1 MAFAFP
7 SPLYVIVDA
16 DAAGRAGW
24 TVPACAAACL
34 DAGARLLQVRAKD
47 APAREF
53 LVWAE
58 ETRRLAEAHPGA
70 LVLVNDRVDVAMAAG
85 LPYVHVGQDDL
96 PPDDVRLLL
105 GDAGRIGLS
114 THTRSQVEAACRAPV
129 DYIAMGPVFG
139 TGSKDTGYEAVGLAR
154 VQMAVDI
161 VQAAGLPWP
170 VVGIGGITVER
181 AAQVIE
187 AGAAAVAVIS
197 AIFEGDGPSAQV
209 RQFLR
214 ALR

>member
-24 TVPACAAACL
+24 TAPTCAAACL

-47 APAREF
+47 APARDMLTWVED
-53 LVWAE
+53 LL
-58 ETRRLAEAHPGA
+58 RLAESYPDT
-70 LVLVNDRVDVAMAAG
+70 LVFVNDRVDVAIAAG
-85 LPYVHVGQDDL
+85 LPNVHVGQDDL
-96 PPDDVRLLL
+96 PADDVRQMI
-105 GDAGRIGLS
+105 GDVGHIGLS
-114 THTRSQVEAACRAPV
+114 THTRAQVEAARGAPV
-129 DYIAMGPVFG
+129 DYLAMGPVFG
-139 TGSKDTGYEAVGLAR
+139 TDTKDTGYEAVGLGR
-154 VQMAVDI
+154 VRMAVDV

-170 VVGIGGITVER
+170 VVGIGGITIER
-181 AAQVIE
+181 APQVIE

-197 AIFEGDGPSAQV
+197 AIFEGDGPAPQV
-209 RQFLR
+209 RRFLR